1 MCSTMGVMIVDVW
14 SNWWFEVVDGWL
26 IIGIKELKLI
36 SWPHFQTLCI
46 MDDLACRDASSTRHL
61 IAHFTATVRGM

>member
-26 IIGIKELKLI
+26 IIGIK
-36 SWPHFQTLCI
+36 
-46 MDDLACRDASSTRHL
+46 
-61 IAHFTATVRGM
+61 GN